1 MARSANP
8 PSPARAAATLDSSPW
23 RVPPPPPVP
32 VSTVS
37 AAVGS
42 FTSVA
47 ECMPVAA
54 CRSDETE
61 PKLAALLAA
70 SVMAVMVSLMVL
82 VAEEPA
88 EEAVAVG

>member
-1 MARSANP
+1 M
-8 PSPARAAATLDSSPW
+8 
-23 RVPPPPPVP
+23 
-32 VSTVS
+32 
-37 AAVGS
+37 
-42 FTSVA
+42 
-47 ECMPVAA
+47 AA